1 MDPIIEMLRD
11 ESNAIEAL
19 TARREELK
27 RKLEEHRSGN
37 ISEEEF
43 EKLSAERKDIEK
55 ELALRTKRREELTA
69 AAEKNKDQGEGR
81 GIYMFDNK
89 DLRSIDILR
98 YDMYAPENAAIRKA
112 FEERAAA
119 FSKEK
124 RMKIS
129 AGDIKSVLD
138 GNKRSILSTSSGI
151 AKPTRVG
158 GIENPL
164 NQVITIVDQ
173 VDTVDMQGAG
183 AYKVSFVKTVSVAS
197 EKEEGKAQTE
207 SSPTYGTVTISPKNI
222 AVTSYISREVE
233 KTTPL
238 NYLEKVT
245 QTSMDALKV
254 KLAQEIVTAIKTG
267 TDDDSAAMY
276 QTLEASAANGMLS
289 GTAGAINE
297 KTLRQIVMNYGG
309 DANIYGNAVLYL
321 NKNDLIAFGDVRGTS
336 EKRAVYEITPNGDN
350 PNIGI
355 IKDGGLSVPYCIV
368 PTLTAHNGTK
378 QTTSAVQTMIYGSP
392 LNFEEAIF
400 SDFGV
405 QVSSEYKFAEG
416 LLTVMGEVMAG
427 GSVKVKNGFLVV
439 TIPKTAA

>member
-1 MDPIIEMLRD
+1 
-11 ESNAIEAL
+11 
-19 TARREELK
+19 
-27 RKLEEHRSGN
+27 
-37 ISEEEF
+37 
-43 EKLSAERKDIEK
+43 
-55 ELALRTKRREELTA
+55 
-69 AAEKNKDQGEGR
+69 
-81 GIYMFDNK
+81 
-89 DLRSIDILR
+89 
-98 YDMYAPENAAIRKA
+98 
-112 FEERAAA
+112 
-119 FSKEK
+119 
-124 RMKIS
+124 
-129 AGDIKSVLD
+129 
-138 GNKRSILSTSSGI
+138 
-151 AKPTRVG
+151 
-158 GIENPL
+158 
-164 NQVITIVDQ
+164 
-173 VDTVDMQGAG
+173 
-183 AYKVSFVKTVSVAS
+183 
-197 EKEEGKAQTE
+197 
-207 SSPTYGTVTISPKNI
+207 
-222 AVTSYISREVE
+222 
-233 KTTPL
+233 
-238 NYLEKVT
+238 
-245 QTSMDALKV
+245 MDALKV

-336 EKRAVYEITPNGDN
+336 EKRAVYEITPNGEN

-368 PTLTAHNGTK
+368 PTLTALNGTK

-400 SDFGV
+400 GDFGV

-439 TIPKTAA
+439 TIPKTAG

>member
-1 MDPIIEMLRD
+1 M
-11 ESNAIEAL
+11 
-19 TARREELK
+19 
-27 RKLEEHRSGN
+27 
-37 ISEEEF
+37 F
-43 EKLSAERKDIEK
+43 E
-55 ELALRTKRREELTA
+55 
-69 AAEKNKDQGEGR
+69 
-81 GIYMFDNK
+81 NK

-112 FEERAAA
+112 FEERAADFA
-119 FSKEK
+119 KER

-129 AGDIKSVLD
+129 AGDIKAVLE

-183 AYKVSFVKTVSVAS
+183 AYKISFVKTVSTAS

-207 SSPTYGTVTISPKNI
+207 SSHTYGTVTISPKNI

-297 KTLRQIVMNYGG
+297 KTLRKIVMNYGG

-336 EKRAVYEITPNGDN
+336 EKRAIYEITPNGDN

-368 PTLTAHNGTK
+368 PTLTALNGTK
-378 QTTSAVQTMIYGSP
+378 QTTSAIQTMIYGSP
-392 LNFEEAIF
+392 MNFEEAIF
-400 SDFGV
+400 GDFGV